1 MTDVAFYDRLISF
14 LIDTKPLKDKIA
26 RNQLLDNLPEG
37 PRSCIQGSEAM
48 STDLREI
55 VNNVKTWGRILDND
69 RHALEIMMDNVKQHV
84 KGTEREKQL
93 EELRTDF
100 QRMRLENIHI
110 AVVAMTHD
118 EAQQLDS
125 GVVPYK
131 PSEIESWKELK
142 SYLNEHMLGDFT
154 SYYKESRDEWVP
166 FFANGKPIKDVLQEE
181 VDDLNKIRRQG
192 SVIELEFLSSYYLS
206 ADRHERSRARSLL
219 TSYGGV
225 VIIDAISMY
234 HTDLRDVFFK
244 FSLLSPNNPVAV
256 IVVSPLE
263 RNRLNVNANL
273 EKIVYHN
280 HLEVAFERFTAFDP
294 RYKFGIDDMCCLQR
308 WLYLNLLADRHK
320 SPYCKGIGEA
330 FQRETKKQSQNIYT
344 KKIEGI

>member
-1 MTDVAFYDRLISF
+1 MTDVAFYNSLISF
-14 LIDTKPLKDKIA
+14 LRDITPLKDRIS
-26 RNQLLDNLPEG
+26 RDHLLNDLPEG
-37 PRSCIQGSEAM
+37 PVSTIQRSDAM
-48 STDLREI
+48 LTDLREI

-69 RHALEIMMDNVKQHV
+69 KHALEIMMDNVKEHV
-84 KGTEREKQL
+84 KDTKREGQL
-93 EELRTDF
+93 EKLRTDF
-100 QRMRLENIHI
+100 QQMGLKNIHI

-142 SYLNEHMLGDFT
+142 SYLNEHILGDFT

-166 FFANGKPIKDVLQEE
+166 FFANGKTIKHVLQEE

-206 ADRHERSRARSLL
+206 ADRYERSQARSLL
-219 TSYGGV
+219 TSYGGL
-225 VIIDAISMY
+225 VIIDAVSMY
-234 HTDLRDVFFK
+234 HAELRDMFFK

-256 IVVSPLE
+256 IVVAPLE

-273 EKIVYHN
+273 EKTVYHN

-294 RYKFGIDDMCCLQR
+294 RYKFGIDDMCCLRR
-308 WLYLNLLADRHK
+308 WLYLNLLADRRK
-320 SPYCKGIGEA
+320 SPYCKDIREA
-330 FQRETKKQSQNIYT
+330 FQQETKKQSQNIYT
-344 KKIEGI
+344 KIERV